1 MDSFKE
7 WLDQNEQYDFVEYV
21 QRIFSEDVGAVRPT
35 NPANKVWSAKKS
47 EILDLWKRL
56 LPNLPITMQPMS
68 KKDLDGGTSSYGE
81 DGIRITGSW
90 QFIASIL
97 GRLKEILGYEGS
109 NTKLRLVFKGVDSN
123 KNTDPSRQSYV
134 FYVNLE
140 PRKRKPK
147 QLGI

>member
-7 WLDQNEQYDFVEYV
+7 WFEQSEFVEYV
-21 QRIFSEDVGAVRPT
+21 QNVFNEGIDAGQPIQAGSSS
-35 NPANKVWSAKKS
+35 NKVWSAKKS
-47 EILDLWKRL
+47 EILNLWKQL

-68 KKDLDGGTSSYGE
+68 NKDLDGGTSSYGE
-81 DGIRITGSW
+81 DGIRISGSW
-90 QFIASIL
+90 QFIASVL

-109 NTKLRLVFKGVDSN
+109 STKLRLVFRGVDSN
-123 KNTDPSRQSYV
+123 KNADPSRQSYV